1 MILNMNQ
8 LRSFH
13 LAAKLKSITNAAR
26 ELMVTPPAVTMQVKQ
41 LEETVGIKLM
51 YRDGNTISL
60 TDVGKS
66 VFKSA
71 DEIFGK
77 IHKMEKY
84 LTDLSA
90 ARQGELRIGCTPT
103 PVKYVMPVL
112 ISEFKTA
119 YPGIRIILEQGTSS
133 EMVKG
138 ILDNDIELALMRYQ
152 PDDTKIKVRLI
163 GTEEVV
169 FISAY
174 ESKLLPVNEISVT
187 QLSTLPLIAYKEGS
201 GARAL
206 IFDYLRKFKVE
217 PNITL
222 ESGSIE
228 LIKEL
233 VRQDNGISFM
243 GKMAVE
249 EDLKNGIF
257 RAIRILEGSPTI
269 QFGIGYLQRKYL
281 SPAAWAFLRMVDKM
295 DEILP
300 SLTYA

>member
-77 IHKMEKY
+77 IHTMEKY
-84 LTDLSA
+84 LTDISV
-90 ARQGELRIGCTPT
+90 ARQGELRIGCTQT
-103 PVKYVMPVL
+103 PVKYVMPIL

-163 GTEEVV
+163 GTEEVI

-174 ESKLLPVNEISVT
+174 ESKLLPGNEISVT

-249 EDLKNGIF
+249 EDLKNHAF